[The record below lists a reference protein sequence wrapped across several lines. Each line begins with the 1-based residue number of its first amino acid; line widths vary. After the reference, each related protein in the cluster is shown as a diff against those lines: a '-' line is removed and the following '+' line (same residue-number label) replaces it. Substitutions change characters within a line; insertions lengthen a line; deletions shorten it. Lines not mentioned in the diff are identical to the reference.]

1 MDFENKLNELQEI
14 CVQMEDE
21 NLPLGKGLELYEKG
35 VTIAKECYQ
44 ELNSVKGKVTIIK
57 QDLEKFKEDLL
68 D

>member
-14 CVQMEDE
+14 CGQMEDE